1 MKATRT
7 WIVVV
12 IAVVAVLALF
22 TGVVLAGQ
30 QPSTRMGDNATELCE
45 QMHESMHEGDTDMN
59 TMRDGGMGGMNGMHQ
74 GGMGGMHQGGVGSMG
89 GMSGM
94 HTESTTP

>member
-30 QPSTRMGDNATELCE
+30 QPSTRMGDNATELYE

-74 GGMGGMHQGGVGSMG
+74 GGVSGMGGMG
-89 GMSGM
+89 GMGGM

>member
-7 WIVVV
+7 WIVMA
-12 IAVVAVLALF
+12 IAAVAVLALF

-30 QPSTRMGDNATELCE
+30 QPSTRMGNNATELCE
-45 QMHESMHEGDTDMN
+45 QMHESMHEGDADMD
-59 TMRDGGMGGMNGMHQ
+59 TMHDGG
-74 GGMGGMHQGGVGSMG
+74 MG